1 MADIHLD
8 DSVLN
13 TLRDVMEDEYPTL
26 LEVFLKDS
34 DERIYALHQWVTPR
48 DGSRDSLQPIL
59 SDPLD
64 LKTLGMTAH
73 SFKGSSSN
81 MGAVQLADLCRQ
93 LEELAR
99 SAEPIRPLSLLQL
112 TQQIDHEYQLV
123 RRLFDAELQLFPVR
137 H

>member
-1 MADIHLD
+1 VAVIHLD
-8 DSVLN
+8 DSVLS

-34 DERIYALHQWVTPR
+34 DELIHALHQWVSPS
-48 DGSRDSLQPIL
+48 DAGADPPQF
-59 SDPLD
+59 DPLD
-64 LKTLGMTAH
+64 LKALGMTAH

-81 MGAVQLADLCRQ
+81 MGAVQLTDLCRQ

-99 SAEPIRPLSLLQL
+99 SADPIAPLSLLQL
-112 TQQIDHEYQLV
+112 TQRIDREYQLV
-123 RRLFDAELQLFPVR
+123 RRVFDAELQLLAVR

>member
-1 MADIHLD
+1 VADIHLD
-8 DSVLN
+8 DSVLS

-34 DERIYALHQWVTPR
+34 DERIHALHQWVSPH
-48 DGSRDSLQPIL
+48 DAGA
-59 SDPLD
+59 DPPQLDHLD
-64 LKTLGMTAH
+64 LKALGMTAH

-99 SAEPIRPLSLLQL
+99 GTDPITPLSLLQL
-112 TQQIDHEYQLV
+112 TQRIDHEYQLV
-123 RRLFDAELQLFPVR
+123 RRLFDAELQLLAVR

>member
-1 MADIHLD
+1 MAVIHLD
-8 DSVLN
+8 DSVLS

-34 DERIYALHQWVTPR
+34 DERIHALHQWVSPR
-48 DGSRDSLQPIL
+48 DAVADPPSSGQ

-64 LKTLGMTAH
+64 LKALGMTAH

-99 SAEPIRPLSLLQL
+99 SAEPIAPFSLVQL
-112 TQQIDHEYQLV
+112 THQIDHEYQWV
-123 RRLFDAELQLFPVR
+123 RRVFDAELQLFPVR